1 MAFRPKIIIVE
12 DDPSSLQLMGDV
24 LGRMGA
30 EARLL
35 GNPVQAARLIERE
48 KFDGAFIDLRMP
60 EMDGI
65 ELARRIRRSHSNS
78 RIPIVMITGVGAGV
92 VKDSFGV
99 GVNFYLQKPVTIE
112 RLRNLLNATRGSM
125 LAERRRYQRAPVKLW
140 VRVKWEGG
148 QPSSTSSGQ
157 APIASGQASGHT
169 VNLSSDGMLGSFP
182 QPLQEGIE
190 VETEFQLP
198 EAAEIFRIPARV
210 SRVSPGPAPGET
222 EGFGV
227 ALRFRHSQRK
237 EREQITEFVD
247 KTLAALAPDS

>member
-30 EARLL
+30 EPRLL
-35 GNPVQAARLIERE
+35 GNPVQAATLIERE

-148 QPSSTSSGQ
+148 QS
-157 APIASGQASGHT
+157 SGHT

-182 QPLQEGIE
+182 QPLPDGAE

-237 EREQITEFVD
+237 EREEITEFVD